1 MKDESESCNIE
12 QQEEIE
18 SNCGDFDDTFVNS
31 NSLPEFVNSTRVPNI
46 IMLGKT
52 GAGKSYFGNGILG
65 AKNPD
70 KGKASIYRKF
80 QRLISADM
88 KVRRKI

>member
-1 MKDESESCNIE
+1 MIKMLKVESSICNVTDQ
-12 QQEEIE
+12 QQEAK
-18 SNCGDFDDTFVNS
+18 SNCGDYDDTSVNAD
-31 NSLPEFVNSTRVPNI
+31 NLPEFVNSVRVPNI

-70 KGKASIYRKF
+70 EGKVLIYT
-80 QRLISADM
+80 IY
-88 KVRRKI
+88 